1 MPNRVLTARGI
12 ALFRGAL
19 VGLVFLAITARAQP
33 PLQIDSEKSTLR
45 VHVFK
50 SGLFSGLGHEH
61 EITAPIESGSISEDP
76 PMVELKVDARR
87 MKVADSDVSDKD
99 RAEIQQ
105 TMLGPKVLDS
115 ERFPEIRF
123 RSRRVSKLGENQWQA
138 EGELSLHGQTLP
150 VTVVV
155 SRENGVY
162 RGRTELKQKDFGISP
177 VTAGGGAVKTRNEV
191 RIEYEIYVKNRPQ

>member
-191 RIEYEIYVKNRPQ
+191 RIEYEIY

>member
-150 VTVVV
+150 VTLVV